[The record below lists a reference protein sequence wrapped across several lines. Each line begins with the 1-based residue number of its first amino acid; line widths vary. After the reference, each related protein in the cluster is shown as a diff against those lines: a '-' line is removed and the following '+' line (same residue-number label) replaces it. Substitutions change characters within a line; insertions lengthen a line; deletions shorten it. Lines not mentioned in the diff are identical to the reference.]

1 MTSLWAELRRRNVVR
16 VGIAYAVVAWLLV
29 QIGEA
34 VFPAFDVPDSIFRG
48 MVILLLLGLPAVL
61 VFAWVFE
68 MTPEGIKR
76 EKDVDRSA
84 SISPDTGRKLD
95 RLIIV
100 ALALAVVV
108 LLVDRF
114 LPRETG
120 VDVVQQEPA
129 GDQALTA
136 TSQESDQ
143 DTPAA
148 EPSVAVLPF
157 VNMSDDP
164 ANEYFSDGIS
174 EELLNVLVKVDGIKV
189 ASRTSS
195 FAFKDKDVSIPEIA
209 GQLHVDHVLEGSV
222 RKAGNRVRVTAQLI
236 DVATDRHLWSETYDR
251 ELEDIFAIQEEI
263 STHIVEALQVALGAG
278 EVKAMADAGSP
289 TDNLEAY
296 ELYLKGRYFWQRRG
310 EENIRNA
317 IDYLKKAIALDPAFA
332 RAWSALAAAYITLP
346 TYSSEPWTWPEW
358 FDEARDAAERALA
371 LDDTQADAYAV
382 LGDVTRGANRW
393 AQAEEYYLAA
403 IQNEPKNV
411 TGHLWYAEFLL
422 CVGRLEDALRHNE
435 IALELDPLSPGA
447 NINLA
452 SNYMALG
459 RSDDAV
465 SLARMGAK
473 LGHAWGHGLIGLMH
487 MRRGE
492 YAEAES
498 AFDIVSEAFGGLPVV
513 FSMAAK
519 SLAAG
524 TPQQAVAA
532 LPDLPVE
539 QVWPAGVVHSLVLLG
554 AIDEAY
560 DYLSEHFDKIGGND
574 WFMLW
579 GPEMAPFR
587 QHPRFQGLVE
597 RLGLLDYWRAATWPD
612 LCQPEGDGI
621 ACR

>member
-1 MTSLWAELRRRNVVR
+1 MTSLWTELRRRNVVR

-48 MVILLLLGLPAVL
+48 LVILLLLGLPAVL

-84 SISPDTGRKLD
+84 SITPDTGRKLD

-100 ALALAVVV
+100 TLALAVVV

-114 LPRETG
+114 LPRAADDAV
-120 VDVVQQEPA
+120 VDQESAAESPPASRQEP
-129 GDQALTA
+129 DQAA
-136 TSQESDQ
+136 
-143 DTPAA
+143 PAG

-174 EELLNVLVKVDGIKV
+174 EELLNFLVKVDGIKV

-209 GQLHVDHVLEGSV
+209 DQLHVDHVLEGSV

-236 DVATDRHLWSETYDR
+236 DVETDRHLWSETYDR

-263 STHIVEALQVALGAG
+263 SSHIVEALQVALGAG
-278 EVKAMADAGSP
+278 EAKALADAGKP

-310 EENIRNA
+310 EDNIRQS
-317 IDYLKKAIALDPAFA
+317 IDLLKKAIALDPAFA

-382 LGDVTRGANRW
+382 LGDITRGANEW
-393 AQAEEYYLAA
+393 ARAEDYYLAA
-403 IQNEPKNV
+403 IENEPKNV
-411 TGHLWYAEFLL
+411 TGHLWYAEFLF
-422 CVGRLEDALRHNE
+422 CVGRLEDARRHNE

-452 SNYMALG
+452 GNYMALG
-459 RSDDAV
+459 RADDGV
-465 SLARMGAK
+465 PLARMGAK
-473 LGHAWGHGLIGLMH
+473 LGHLWGHGLIGLMH
-487 MRRGE
+487 LRRGE
-492 YAEAES
+492 YAEAATE
-498 AFDIVSEAFGGLPVV
+498 FRTVSEKLDGQPVV
-513 FSMAAK
+513 FEPVAAA
-519 SLAAG
+519 LASG
-524 TPQQAVAA
+524 EREQAVQALLA
-532 LPDLPVE
+532 LPAE
-539 QVWPAGVVHSLVLLG
+539 QAWPAGVVHGLVFLG
-554 AIDEAY
+554 AVDEAY
-560 DYLSEHFDKIGGND
+560 QDLDAHFDEIGGND

-587 QHPRFQGLVE
+587 QDPRFVDVMG
-597 RLGLLDYWRAATWPD
+597 RLGLLEYWRNSTWPD